1 MQSASFFMMRP
12 LILRPCR
19 SVSLRLC
26 RAFSSSRGNSQLQLA
41 YNLHRARDSQNATS
55 APKKTPIVFM
65 HGLFG
70 SKQNNRSVS
79 KALAD
84 KLNTDIYAIDLRN
97 HGDSPHHPEHNYSVM
112 ANDVEEFIHEN
123 DLEKPVLI
131 GHSMGAKTAMTI
143 ALRHPNLVGGV
154 ISVDNAPVRA
164 PLSKDF
170 AKYIRAMK
178 EIEAAKVTKQK
189 DADAILQPYEDSI
202 AIRSFL
208 LTNLIRCKET
218 NTLKFRIPIHILGDK
233 LDNMADFPFT
243 PEESPAKFEG
253 PALFIRGTK
262 SHYVKDSSLSVI
274 KLLFPAFRLQDID
287 AGHWVISEKPH
298 EFQESVVEFFQRLP

>member
-1 MQSASFFMMRP
+1 
-12 LILRPCR
+12 
-19 SVSLRLC
+19 
-26 RAFSSSRGNSQLQLA
+26 
-41 YNLHRARDSQNATS
+41 
-55 APKKTPIVFM
+55 
-65 HGLFG
+65 
-70 SKQNNRSVS
+70 
-79 KALAD
+79 
-84 KLNTDIYAIDLRN
+84 
-97 HGDSPHHPEHNYSVM
+97 
-112 ANDVEEFIHEN
+112 
-123 DLEKPVLI
+123 
-131 GHSMGAKTAMTI
+131 MTI

-298 EFQESVVEFFQRLP
+298 EFQECNRPRPAR